1 MFGINVIVFI
11 IMTQLG
17 QGQSDIYR
25 YMILVAVSGLV
36 KGGPYPTIT
45 SS

>member
-1 MFGINVIVFI
+1 MS
-11 IMTQLG
+11 QLG
-17 QGQSDIYR
+17 NDKYYVIY
-25 YMILVAVSGLV
+25 YIILVAASGLV